1 MVIAGICIQWTGVL
15 DWSAGLEYWNGITG
29 MESLE
34 WSILDRVSSRAHG
47 SHGRK
52 AMMRGG

>member
-1 MVIAGICIQWTGVL
+1 
-15 DWSAGLEYWNGITG
+15 

-34 WSILDRVSSRAHG
+34 WSILDRVSFRNFIWGGGGGGGGEAHG

-52 AMMRGG
+52 AMARGG